1 MNAQIQRESA
11 IAKAQAETAGA
22 SEKSKLEIE
31 RLQVEFMLKEEFE
44 KKQHERKMKELE
56 LQGRMK
62 AEHIKIAQDDI
73 EADMTKIRKQ

>member
-1 MNAQIQRESA
+1 
-11 IAKAQAETAGA
+11 
-22 SEKSKLEIE
+22 
-31 RLQVEFMLKEEFE
+31 MLKEEFE

-73 EADMTKIRKQ
+73 ESDMTKIRKQ